1 MKTTYT
7 FTKLFLLVA
16 ILFAAVSCSENE
28 KEVVVEPEFP
38 EEEAVSSVTP
48 NGETVLTFSANM
60 NWEVTSSA
68 IWCKF
73 ANGSTSMK
81 GEAGDISL
89 SLTITEDAWSVEE
102 SVVEITLKMGSE
114 EKVIAKYTRAGKAPV
129 ITNAE
134 GEEYGEENPIVLA
147 YTNNGVSGSFSFIA
161 NYDWEIKNENL
172 PEWLKISE
180 NNSQMGGNAGE
191 SVLVTFEVA
200 KNFWANAQTGNVVI
214 KAKNSDVSVSIPV
227 SFSGIPEGVIAVDGI
242 NGTAFWWKISADG
255 KNFWK
260 DGSLDGSD
268 VEKFAFPLSFNVIA
282 KDNAYKV
289 VQLYRADSGWLIVP
303 DGEFSK
309 SFISLNDKALGKVT
323 IESIEVN
330 DGDMRDAY
338 IYVLPIDLYNELSD
352 GGDIA
357 DKLCEGGK
365 DISSKYEKYVVMAFK
380 QEASSSSSSAFS
392 LTVNGS
398 SVEVTPG
405 DGGTNIG
412 GRLMN
417 EYFLSAD
424 AIYSVKVAKNSSLV
438 VDPMLSQMEWLDPEK
453 DMIVYTLTDGEVDK
467 SGWELQM
474 NSNETGY
481 IWKVPVKES
490 FYIVFRVLNGEFKMN
505 EKALIIVC
513 E

>member
-38 EEEAVSSVTP
+38 EEEVVSSVTP

-102 SVVEITLKMGSE
+102 SVVEITLKMGGE

-134 GEEYGEENPIVLA
+134 GEEYGEENPIALA

-161 NYDWEIKNENL
+161 NYDWEIKDENL

-200 KNFWANAQTGNVVI
+200 KNFWANAQDGNVVI
-214 KAKNSDVSVSIPV
+214 KAKKSDVSVSIPV
-227 SFSGIPEGVIAVDGI
+227 SFNGIPEGVIAVDGI

-255 KNFWK
+255 KNLWK
-260 DGSLDGSD
+260 DGAES
-268 VEKFAFPLSFNVIA
+268 EKLMFPLSFNAIA
-282 KDNAYKV
+282 KDNAYTVVKIEEGNGGFMCVNDESQSFLSVEDDNAGNVVLTAQENTTGKERLAYILVMPQKV
-289 VQLYRADSGWLIVP
+289 FDEIKKKADANGDVYDNILLNS
-303 DGEFSK
+303 DGTD
-309 SFISLNDKALGKVT
+309 L
-323 IESIEVN
+323 IESKY
-330 DGDMRDAY
+330 DAY
-338 IYVLPIDLYNELSD
+338 VAL
-352 GGDIA
+352 
-357 DKLCEGGK
+357 
-365 DISSKYEKYVVMAFK
+365 AFK
-380 QEASSSSSSAFS
+380 QEGTSAAGGFKVLKGGWEPIACSSDMTSEFSQFIAGEYGITPESIYSLSVSSNAY
-392 LTVNGS
+392 LTVCPLLAEWSYGYMGF
-398 SVEVTPG
+398 TMT
-405 DGGTNIG
+405 GTNIDNMIEPSESEG
-412 GRLMN
+412 IPAVN
-417 EYFLSAD
+417 FLATETM
-424 AIYSVKVAKNSSLV
+424 YV
-438 VDPMLSQMEWLDPEK
+438 VF
-453 DMIVYTLTDGEVDK
+453 INNGA
-467 SGWELQM
+467 
-474 NSNETGY
+474 
-481 IWKVPVKES
+481 PV
-490 FYIVFRVLNGEFKMN
+490 
-505 EKALIIVC
+505 KALIINV

>member
-16 ILFAAVSCSENE
+16 IFFAAVSCSENE

-38 EEEAVSSVTP
+38 EEEVVSSVTP

-81 GEAGDISL
+81 GEAGDVSL

-114 EKVIAKYTRAGKAPV
+114 EKVIARYTRAGKAPV
-129 ITNAE
+129 ITNAD
-134 GEEYGEENPIVLA
+134 GVEYGEENPIALT
-147 YTNNGVSGSFSFIA
+147 YKNNGVSGSFNFIA
-161 NYDWEIKNENL
+161 NYDWEIKDENL

-200 KNFWANAQTGNVVI
+200 KNFWANAQDGNVVI

-227 SFSGIPEGVIAVDGI
+227 SFNGIPEGVIAIDGI

-260 DGSLDGSD
+260 DGAES
-268 VEKFAFPLSFNVIA
+268 EKLMFPLSFNAIA
-282 KDNAYKV
+282 KDNAYTVVKIEEGNGGFMFVNDESQSFLSVEDDNAGNVVLTAQENTTGKERLAYILVMPQKV
-289 VQLYRADSGWLIVP
+289 FDEIKEKADNGGSYDNILLNS
-303 DGEFSK
+303 DGK
-309 SFISLNDKALGKVT
+309 NL
-323 IESIEVN
+323 IESKY
-330 DGDMRDAY
+330 DAY
-338 IYVLPIDLYNELSD
+338 VAL
-352 GGDIA
+352 
-357 DKLCEGGK
+357 
-365 DISSKYEKYVVMAFK
+365 AFK
-380 QEASSSSSSAFS
+380 QEGTSAAGGFKVLKGGWEPIACSSDMTSEFSQFIAGEYGITPESIYSLSVSSNAY
-392 LTVNGS
+392 LTVCPLLAEWSYGYMGF
-398 SVEVTPG
+398 TMT
-405 DGGTNIG
+405 GTNIDNMIEPSESEG
-412 GRLMN
+412 IPAVN
-417 EYFLSAD
+417 FLVTETM
-424 AIYSVKVAKNSSLV
+424 YV
-438 VDPMLSQMEWLDPEK
+438 VF
-453 DMIVYTLTDGEVDK
+453 INNGA
-467 SGWELQM
+467 
-474 NSNETGY
+474 
-481 IWKVPVKES
+481 PV
-490 FYIVFRVLNGEFKMN
+490 
-505 EKALIIVC
+505 KALIINV

>member
-38 EEEAVSSVTP
+38 EEEVVSSVTP

-114 EKVIAKYTRAGKAPV
+114 EKVIARYTRAGKAPV

-134 GEEYGEENPIVLA
+134 GEEYGEENPIALA

-161 NYDWEIKNENL
+161 NYDWEIKDENL

-227 SFSGIPEGVIAVDGI
+227 SFNGIPEGVIAVDGI

-255 KNFWK
+255 KNLWK
-260 DGSLDGSD
+260 DGAES
-268 VEKFAFPLSFNVIA
+268 EKLMFPLSFNAIA
-282 KDNAYKV
+282 KDNAYTVVKIEEDGGFMWVNEESLSFLSVEDDNAGNIVLKAEKNTTGKERLAYILVMPQKV
-289 VQLYRADSGWLIVP
+289 FDEIKEKADAGGSYDNILLNS
-303 DGEFSK
+303 DGK
-309 SFISLNDKALGKVT
+309 DL
-323 IESIEVN
+323 IESKY
-330 DGDMRDAY
+330 DAY
-338 IYVLPIDLYNELSD
+338 VAL
-352 GGDIA
+352 
-357 DKLCEGGK
+357 
-365 DISSKYEKYVVMAFK
+365 AFK
-380 QEASSSSSSAFS
+380 QEGTSTAGGFKVLKYGYENIPCSLDKTSDMSRSIAISYSISPESIYSLSVESSVS
-392 LTVNGS
+392 LTINPLLSEWNYECMGQTASGNEMMIGNGIEPTELEGAPAVMVNSTETMYVIFTSNG
-398 SVEVTPG
+398 
-405 DGGTNIG
+405 
-412 GRLMN
+412 
-417 EYFLSAD
+417 A
-424 AIYSVKVAKNSSLV
+424 
-438 VDPMLSQMEWLDPEK
+438 PM
-453 DMIVYTLTDGEVDK
+453 
-467 SGWELQM
+467 
-474 NSNETGY
+474 
-481 IWKVPVKES
+481 
-490 FYIVFRVLNGEFKMN
+490 
-505 EKALIIVC
+505 KALIINV

>member
-38 EEEAVSSVTP
+38 EEEVVSSVTP

-102 SVVEITLKMGSE
+102 SVVEITLKMGGE

-129 ITNAE
+129 ITNAD

-214 KAKNSDVSVSIPV
+214 KAKKSDVSVSIPV
-227 SFSGIPEGVIAVDGI
+227 SFNGIPEGVIAVDGI

-255 KNFWK
+255 KNLWK
-260 DGSLDGSD
+260 DGAES
-268 VEKFAFPLSFNVIA
+268 EKLMFPLSFNAIA
-282 KDNAYKV
+282 KDNAYTVVKIEEGNGGFMCVNDESQSFLSVEDDNAGNVVLTAQENTTGKERLAYILVMPQKV
-289 VQLYRADSGWLIVP
+289 FDEIKKKADANGDVYDNILLNS
-303 DGEFSK
+303 DGTD
-309 SFISLNDKALGKVT
+309 L
-323 IESIEVN
+323 IESKY
-330 DGDMRDAY
+330 DAY
-338 IYVLPIDLYNELSD
+338 VAL
-352 GGDIA
+352 
-357 DKLCEGGK
+357 
-365 DISSKYEKYVVMAFK
+365 AFK
-380 QEASSSSSSAFS
+380 QEGTSAAGGFKVLKGGWEPIACSSDMTSEFSQFIAGEYGITPESIYSLSVSSNAY
-392 LTVNGS
+392 LTVCPLLAEWSYGYMGF
-398 SVEVTPG
+398 TMT
-405 DGGTNIG
+405 GTNIDNMIEPSESEG
-412 GRLMN
+412 IPAVN
-417 EYFLSAD
+417 FLATETM
-424 AIYSVKVAKNSSLV
+424 YV
-438 VDPMLSQMEWLDPEK
+438 VF
-453 DMIVYTLTDGEVDK
+453 INNGA
-467 SGWELQM
+467 
-474 NSNETGY
+474 
-481 IWKVPVKES
+481 PV
-490 FYIVFRVLNGEFKMN
+490 
-505 EKALIIVC
+505 KALIINV

>member
-38 EEEAVSSVTP
+38 EEEVVSSVTP
-48 NGETVLTFSANM
+48 NGETILTFSANM

-81 GEAGDISL
+81 GEAGDVSL

-114 EKVIAKYTRAGKAPV
+114 EKVIARYTRAGKAPV

-134 GEEYGEENPIVLA
+134 GEEYGEENPIALA

-161 NYDWEIKNENL
+161 NYDWEIKDENL

-200 KNFWANAQTGNVVI
+200 KNFWANAQDGNVVI
-214 KAKNSDVSVSIPV
+214 KAKKSDVSVSIPV
-227 SFSGIPEGVIAVDGI
+227 SFNGIPEGVIAVDGI

-260 DGSLDGSD
+260 DGAES
-268 VEKFAFPLSFNVIA
+268 EKLMFPLSFNAIA
-282 KDNAYKV
+282 KDNAYTVVKIEEDGGFMWVNDEPHSFLSLEDDNAGNVVLTAQENTTGKERLAYILVMPQKV
-289 VQLYRADSGWLIVP
+289 FDEIKEKADANGGSYENIL
-303 DGEFSK
+303 
-309 SFISLNDKALGKVT
+309 LNSEGKDL
-323 IESIEVN
+323 IESEY
-330 DGDMRDAY
+330 D
-338 IYVLPIDLYNELSD
+338 S
-352 GGDIA
+352 
-357 DKLCEGGK
+357 
-365 DISSKYEKYVVMAFK
+365 YVVLAFK
-380 QEASSSSSSAFS
+380 QEGASAAGGFKVLKGGWEPIACSSDMTSELSQFIAGEYGITPESIYSLSVSSNAY
-392 LTVNGS
+392 LTVCPLLAEWSYEYMGF
-398 SVEVTPG
+398 TMT
-405 DGGTNIG
+405 GTNIDNMIEPG
-412 GRLMN
+412 ESEGIPAVN
-417 EYFLSAD
+417 FSATETM
-424 AIYSVKVAKNSSLV
+424 YV
-438 VDPMLSQMEWLDPEK
+438 VF
-453 DMIVYTLTDGEVDK
+453 INNGA
-467 SGWELQM
+467 
-474 NSNETGY
+474 
-481 IWKVPVKES
+481 PV
-490 FYIVFRVLNGEFKMN
+490 
-505 EKALIIVC
+505 KALIINV

>member
-16 ILFAAVSCSENE
+16 IFFAAVSCSENE

-38 EEEAVSSVTP
+38 EEEVVSSVTP

-114 EKVIAKYTRAGKAPV
+114 EKVIARYTRAGKAPV

-134 GEEYGEENPIVLA
+134 GEEYGEENPIALA

-161 NYDWEIKNENL
+161 NYDWEIKDENL

-200 KNFWANAQTGNVVI
+200 KNFWANAQDGNVVI
-214 KAKNSDVSVSIPV
+214 KAKKSDVSVSIPV
-227 SFSGIPEGVIAVDGI
+227 SFNGIPEGVIAVDGI

-255 KNFWK
+255 KNLWK
-260 DGSLDGSD
+260 DGAES
-268 VEKFAFPLSFNVIA
+268 EKLMFPLSFNAIA
-282 KDNAYKV
+282 KDNAYTV
-289 VQLYRADSGWLIVP
+289 V
-303 DGEFSK
+303 K
-309 SFISLNDKALGKVT
+309 
-323 IESIEVN
+323 IEEGNGGFMFVN
-330 DGDMRDAY
+330 DESQSFLSVEDDNAGNVVLTAQENTTGKERLAY
-338 IYVLPIDLYNELSD
+338 IL
-352 GGDIA
+352 
-357 DKLCEGGK
+357 
-365 DISSKYEKYVVMAFK
+365 VMPP
-380 QEASSSSSSAFS
+380 
-392 LTVNGS
+392 LV
-398 SVEVTPG
+398 
-405 DGGTNIG
+405 GT
-412 GRLMN
+412 
-417 EYFLSAD
+417 
-424 AIYSVKVAKNSSLV
+424 
-438 VDPMLSQMEWLDPEK
+438 
-453 DMIVYTLTDGEVDK
+453 
-467 SGWELQM
+467 
-474 NSNETGY
+474 
-481 IWKVPVKES
+481 
-490 FYIVFRVLNGEFKMN
+490 LN
-505 EKALIIVC
+505 
-513 E
+513 

>member
-38 EEEAVSSVTP
+38 EEEVVSSVTP

-114 EKVIAKYTRAGKAPV
+114 EKVIAKYTRAGKTPV
-129 ITNAE
+129 ITNAD
-134 GEEYGEENPIVLA
+134 GEEYGEENPIALA

-161 NYDWEIKNENL
+161 NYDWEIKDENL

-200 KNFWANAQTGNVVI
+200 KNFWANAQDGNVVI
-214 KAKNSDVSVSIPV
+214 KAKKSDVSVSIPV
-227 SFSGIPEGVIAVDGI
+227 SFNGIPEGVIAIDGI

-260 DGSLDGSD
+260 DGAES
-268 VEKFAFPLSFNVIA
+268 EKLMFPLSFNAIA
-282 KDNAYKV
+282 KDNAYTVVKIEEDGGSMRVNDEPHSFLSLEDDNAGNVVLTAQENTTGKERLAYILVMPQKV
-289 VQLYRADSGWLIVP
+289 FDEIKEKADANGGYDNILLNS
-303 DGEFSK
+303 DGTD
-309 SFISLNDKALGKVT
+309 L
-323 IESIEVN
+323 IESEY
-330 DGDMRDAY
+330 D
-338 IYVLPIDLYNELSD
+338 S
-352 GGDIA
+352 
-357 DKLCEGGK
+357 
-365 DISSKYEKYVVMAFK
+365 YVVLAFK
-380 QEASSSSSSAFS
+380 QEGSSAAGGFKVLKGGWEPIACSSDMTSEFSQFIAGEYGITPESIYSLSVESSVS
-392 LTVNGS
+392 LTINPLLSEWNYECMGQTASGNEMMIGNGIEPTELEGAPAVMVNSTETMYVIFISNG
-398 SVEVTPG
+398 
-405 DGGTNIG
+405 
-412 GRLMN
+412 
-417 EYFLSAD
+417 A
-424 AIYSVKVAKNSSLV
+424 
-438 VDPMLSQMEWLDPEK
+438 PM
-453 DMIVYTLTDGEVDK
+453 
-467 SGWELQM
+467 
-474 NSNETGY
+474 
-481 IWKVPVKES
+481 
-490 FYIVFRVLNGEFKMN
+490 
-505 EKALIIVC
+505 KALIINV

>member
-38 EEEAVSSVTP
+38 EEEVVSSVTP
-48 NGETVLTFSANM
+48 NGETILTFSANM

-102 SVVEITLKMGSE
+102 SVVEITLKMGGE
-114 EKVIAKYTRAGKAPV
+114 EKVIAKYTRAGKTPV
-129 ITNAE
+129 ITNAD
-134 GEEYGEENPIVLA
+134 GEEYGEENPIVLT
-147 YTNNGVSGSFSFIA
+147 YTNNGVSGSFNFVA
-161 NYDWEIKNENL
+161 NYDWEIKDENL

-200 KNFWANAQTGNVVI
+200 KNFWANAQDGNVVI

-227 SFSGIPEGVIAVDGI
+227 SFNGIPEGVIAIDGI

-260 DGSLDGSD
+260 DGAES
-268 VEKFAFPLSFNVIA
+268 EKLMFPLSFNAIA
-282 KDNAYKV
+282 KDNAYTVVKIEEDGGFMWVNDEPHSFLSLEDDNAGNVVLTAQENTTGKERLAYILVMPQKV
-289 VQLYRADSGWLIVP
+289 FDEIKEKADANGGSYDNIL
-303 DGEFSK
+303 
-309 SFISLNDKALGKVT
+309 LNSEGKDL
-323 IESIEVN
+323 IESEY
-330 DGDMRDAY
+330 D
-338 IYVLPIDLYNELSD
+338 S
-352 GGDIA
+352 
-357 DKLCEGGK
+357 
-365 DISSKYEKYVVMAFK
+365 YVVLAFK
-380 QEASSSSSSAFS
+380 QEGASAAGGFKVLKGEWEPIACSSDMTSELSQFIAGKYGITPESIYSLSVSSNAY
-392 LTVNGS
+392 LTVCPLLAEWSYKYMGF
-398 SVEVTPG
+398 TMT
-405 DGGTNIG
+405 GTNIDNMIEPG
-412 GRLMN
+412 ESEGIPAVN
-417 EYFLSAD
+417 FSATETM
-424 AIYSVKVAKNSSLV
+424 YV
-438 VDPMLSQMEWLDPEK
+438 VF
-453 DMIVYTLTDGEVDK
+453 INNGA
-467 SGWELQM
+467 
-474 NSNETGY
+474 
-481 IWKVPVKES
+481 PV
-490 FYIVFRVLNGEFKMN
+490 
-505 EKALIIVC
+505 KALIINV